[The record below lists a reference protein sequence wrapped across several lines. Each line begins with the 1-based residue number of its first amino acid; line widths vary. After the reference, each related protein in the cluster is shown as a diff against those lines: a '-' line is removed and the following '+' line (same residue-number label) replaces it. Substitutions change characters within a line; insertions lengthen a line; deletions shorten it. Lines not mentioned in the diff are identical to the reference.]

1 MNENTLLDYL
11 KKELAREIETRAASL
26 SSGSAQSFEEYK
38 YVAGVIRGLALAT
51 ETIDDLVQRLEKS
64 DD

>member
-38 YVAGVIRGLALAT
+38 HVAGVIRGLALAT
-51 ETIDDLVQRLEKS
+51 EIVNDLVQRLEKS
-64 DD
+64 DE

>member
-1 MNENTLLDYL
+1 MNDQTVLSYL
-11 KKELAREIETRAASL
+11 KDKFKDEQKHRAESLAN
-26 SSGSAQSFEEYK
+26 GSAGSMEEYK